1 MISND
6 LIQAAIIAKA
16 NSSAVLIAAPLSS
29 GTVLEYNFQGT
40 DWTYPCVRL
49 QLESQPD
56 ATEDSCPSAVEFSFY
71 VFSEQSSS
79 KQANQL
85 AGRVVSVFRG
95 LSFTQNSIKFV
106 KVKILENIPAI
117 RQDVRTWRAQIR
129 CRSVIHNA

>member
-16 NSSAVLIAAPLSS
+16 NSSAIITAPLSS
-29 GTVLEYNFQGT
+29 GTVLEYDFQGT
-40 DWTYPCVRL
+40 DWTYPCIRL
-49 QLESQPD
+49 QMESNGD
-56 ATEDSCPSAVEFSFY
+56 VSEDSQSCPSVVEFSFY
-71 VFSEQSSS
+71 VFSERNSS

-95 LSFTQNSIKFV
+95 LSFTQNNIKFV
-106 KVKILENIPAI
+106 RVKIENIPAI

-129 CRSVIHNA
+129 CRSTIHNA